1 MTNELFFE
9 VSDVD
14 GEIKIRE
21 YLRRLGF
28 STSLIAIVKY
38 DGVLLNGVAVHMR
51 ATVKNGDIISIALPE
66 GESEGIEPIPIPIN
80 VIFEDE
86 HILAVSKP
94 TNMPTHPSRGNSLP
108 TLANAV
114 RAYLDKPFIFRAIS
128 RLDRDT
134 SGIVLIAKN
143 QLSAAILSRDMKR
156 GSFKKIYEAIVKGIP
171 SPKEGEINAP
181 IAREAEG
188 SIKRVVRDDG
198 KHALTRYR
206 VIDTD
211 SDGNATV
218 ELEAVTGRTHQ
229 LRVHMAYVGHPL
241 IGDFLYGERI
251 EGETYRLHCKLLE
264 FVHPISREKISLYCP
279 LND

>member
-14 GEIKIRE
+14 GKIKIRE

-38 DGVLLNGVAVHMR
+38 DGVVLNGVAVHMR

-66 GESEGIEPIPIPIN
+66 GESEGIEPIPIPIK

-156 GSFKKIYEAIVKGIP
+156 GSFKKIYEARVKGIP

-188 SIKRVVRDDG
+188 SIKRVVSDDG

-211 SDGNATV
+211 GDGNATV

-264 FVHPISREKISLYCP
+264 FLHPLSREKISLYCP

>member
-66 GESEGIEPIPIPIN
+66 VESEGIEPIPIPIN